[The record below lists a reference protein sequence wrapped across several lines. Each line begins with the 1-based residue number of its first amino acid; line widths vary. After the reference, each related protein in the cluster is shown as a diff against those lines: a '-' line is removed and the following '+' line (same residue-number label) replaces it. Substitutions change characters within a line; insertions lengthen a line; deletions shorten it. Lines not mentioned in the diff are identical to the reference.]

1 MPSFYPYWKLI
12 KTPDQMVKECKD
24 KHGDH
29 EKCDPTK
36 LTGPYMNLVVGLG
49 VSTASKKG
57 DMKSLLKYTDKL
69 NTGTDILG
77 NPRYKIG
84 PVTKEKVSLSP
95 IKYMDG
101 ENEVDNDKYYFVD
114 NSSASLMGGIIG
126 DIIDMN
132 PISFVGNWPLD
143 PNYATESSDIYK
155 PLDASEPVPTTDLH
169 TYEYKKSSQ
178 ACKATCKPIDQ
189 MIEKI
194 KEYKIKAM
202 EDPDTPGS
210 MLDDYDLSMRQLRGL
225 HNDCLKG
232 GKRIT
237 IPEITN
243 MFTGSYFT
251 KTEIDKDGKEVTTKI
266 GDNHRNELTKII
278 TDASI
283 SKKNGKY
290 KINSSKNCTKKF
302 SKESIYSDPTK
313 KHFHKTLFG
322 FQNMNNNKDLINV
335 GHHIIVGGVLL
346 YLLHR
351 VFKR

>member
-24 KHGDH
+24 NGGDD

-57 DMKSLLKYTDKL
+57 DMNSLLKYTEKL

-77 NPRYKIG
+77 KPRYKIG

-95 IKYMDG
+95 IKYKHGGKDIS
-101 ENEVDNDKYYFVD
+101 NNKYYFVD

-132 PISFVGNWPLD
+132 PISFAGNWPLD
-143 PNYATESSDIYK
+143 PNYAPGDNNEYK
-155 PLDASEPVPTTDLH
+155 PLDASEPEPTNLR

-178 ACKATCKPIDQ
+178 ECKATCKPIDQ

-225 HNDCLKG
+225 HNDCLNG
-232 GKRIT
+232 GSRIT
-237 IPEITN
+237 IPDINT

-251 KTEIDKDGKEVTTKI
+251 KTETKKGKEVEINI
-266 GDNHRNELTKII
+266 GENLRKELTKII

-283 SKKNGKY
+283 LETNGKY
-290 KINSSKNCTKKF
+290 KINSSKNCAKKF
-302 SKESIYSDPTK
+302 SKEDIYDNK
-313 KHFHKTLFG
+313 RVHFHKTLFG

-335 GHHIIVGGVLL
+335 GHHIIVGGVL